1 MVMTMHAS
9 VSIIFQKNVCA
20 IYSFSAFLTMGRKK
34 IKHELISNESVR
46 KVTLKKRKAGLLK
59 KLNELTTLCGVAACA
74 IIFSSCDTQPD
85 VWPSKIEAFHV
96 IEKFNNLPA
105 KKRDKNMMDRHVFLS
120 RSILQ
125 LNERLEK
132 QRKKN
137 QELEM
142 ELVLA
147 EHMAGENNCDLNN
160 LEQLKELVH
169 LLQDDIKFVTNK
181 IESKGFKV

>member
-1 MVMTMHAS
+1 
-9 VSIIFQKNVCA
+9 
-20 IYSFSAFLTMGRKK
+20 MGRKK

-46 KVTLKKRKAGLLK
+46 KATLKKRKAGLLK

-74 IIFSSCDTQPD
+74 IIFSSYDTQPD
-85 VWPSKIEAFHV
+85 VWPSQIEAFHV
-96 IEKFNNLPA
+96 LEKFKNLPA
-105 KKRDKNMMDRHVFLS
+105 MKQGKNMMDQNIFLR

-137 QELEM
+137 QELEK
-142 ELVLA
+142 EFVLA
-147 EHMAGENNCDLNN
+147 QCIAGENNNDLNN

-169 LLQDDIKFVTNK
+169 LLKENIKFVTNK
-181 IESKGFKV
+181 IESKGLKD